1 MYYILLLVLLVY
13 ILESVPIDYANLLA
27 TIFHHSYN
35 LGFAIASTMNYL
47 VAPSNSGLRLCSGLS
62 GALALASM
70 MLFATAPKSPHYFIE
85 MKDIGRA

>member
-13 ILESVPIDYANLLA
+13 ILECVPTDDANLLA

-35 LGFAIASTMNYL
+35 FGFAIASTMNYL